1 MEKLLSNRFGCQNM
15 VDPIIRVLIKH
26 PKDAYQNQAK
36 VNEQSPQLHY
46 FGIPDYEKALS
57 DYEKL
62 VAFLES
68 FDVEVHFLPA
78 DDSTSLDSV
87 YTHDPCVV
95 SNRGI
100 ILCTMGK
107 DARVP
112 EPKAMEGYF
121 ESIDVPVLGRIE
133 SPGTLEGGDVVWIDE
148 KTVAVGEGYRS
159 NAEGIRQFKKLLGNH
174 VDEVISVPLPHWT
187 GSGDCLHLMSNISP
201 IDHDLYLVYSRL
213 LAVPFRQYLLDR
225 QIKLIEVPDE
235 EYDSM
240 GCNVLAVAPRK
251 VIMIEGNPITQKRL
265 ENEGVD
271 VHTYDGTEISI
282 KGAGGPTCLTRPF
295 LRSNQ

>member
-1 MEKLLSNRFGCQNM
+1 M

>member
-1 MEKLLSNRFGCQNM
+1 VEKLLSNRFGCQNM

-95 SNRGI
+95 SNGGI

-112 EPKAMEGYF
+112 ESKAIEGYF

-187 GSGDCLHLMSNISP
+187 GSGDCLHLMSNIPPS
-201 IDHDLYLVYSRL
+201 
-213 LAVPFRQYLLDR
+213 
-225 QIKLIEVPDE
+225 
-235 EYDSM
+235 
-240 GCNVLAVAPRK
+240 
-251 VIMIEGNPITQKRL
+251 IMIYT
-265 ENEGVD
+265 
-271 VHTYDGTEISI
+271 
-282 KGAGGPTCLTRPF
+282 
-295 LRSNQ
+295 

>member
-1 MEKLLSNRFGCQNM
+1 MSNRFGCQNM

-46 FGIPDYEKALS
+46 FGIPDFEKALS

-62 VAFLES
+62 VGFLKSSGIEI
-68 FDVEVHFLPA
+68 HFLPA

-87 YTHDPCVV
+87 YTHDPCVI
-95 SNRGI
+95 SNGGV

-107 DARVP
+107 EARVP
-112 EPKAMEGYF
+112 ESKAMEAYF
-121 ESIDVPVLGRIE
+121 ESIDIPILGRIE
-133 SPGTLEGGDVVWIDE
+133 SPGTLEGGDVVWIDDR
-148 KTVAVGEGYRS
+148 TVAVGEGYRS
-159 NAEGIRQFKKLLGNH
+159 NAEGIRQFKNLLGNH

-187 GSGDCLHLMSNISP
+187 GPADCLHLMSNISP

-213 LAVPFRQYLLDR
+213 LPVPFRQYLLDR

-282 KGAGGPTCLTRPF
+282 KGSGGPTCLTRPF

>member
-1 MEKLLSNRFGCQNM
+1 M

-36 VNEQSPQLHY
+36 VNEQSSQLHY

-62 VAFLES
+62 VGFLES
-68 FDVEVHFLPA
+68 SGVEIHFLPA
-78 DDSTSLDSV
+78 DDTTSLDSV
-87 YTHDPCVV
+87 YTHDPCVI
-95 SNRGI
+95 SNGGI

-112 EPKAMEGYF
+112 ESKAMEAYF
-121 ESIDVPVLGRIE
+121 ESIDVPILGRIQ
-133 SPGTLEGGDVVWIDE
+133 SPGTLEGGDVVWINDR
-148 KTVAVGEGYRS
+148 TVAVGEGYRS
-159 NAEGIRQFKKLLGNH
+159 NAEGIRQFKNLLGNH
-174 VDEVISVPLPHWT
+174 VNDVISVPLPHWT
-187 GSGDCLHLMSNISP
+187 GPDDCLHLMSNISP

-213 LAVPFRQYLLDR
+213 LPVPFRKYLLDR
-225 QIKLIEVPDE
+225 QIQLIEVPDE

-240 GCNVLAVAPRK
+240 GCNVLTTAPRK
-251 VIMIEGNPITQKRL
+251 VIMIEGNPITRQLL
-265 ENEGVD
+265 EHED
-271 VHTYDGTEISI
+271 VEIHTYDGSEISL

-295 LRSNQ
+295 LRSSP

>member
-1 MEKLLSNRFGCQNM
+1 VEKLLSNRFGCQNM

-213 LAVPFRQYLLDR
+213 LPVPFRQYLLDR